1 MYVIVKK
8 LYWLFRNLCPYVLI
22 WIIFDHRMDVCMQWS
37 TEGRKEEGSRKE
49 RGIKRQIPE
58 LCSFYKIECQNFLQR
73 KEWEYKGE
81 LSNQSFCISISMFVE
96 RPKVHQALQ
105 NCCTFW
111 EVPWKSLG
119 GCWWGE
125 VFRWHSKWVNH
136 LFHRFQSQVWSNFL
150 QPLWTHYWQCMFLTQ
165 WRCLSII
172 LLQLDQTKIN
182 CYSVGKSVFI
192 FEV

>member
-1 MYVIVKK
+1 MPIC
-8 LYWLFRNLCPYVLI
+8 FN
-22 WIIFDHRMDVCMQWS
+22 MDNFWPQDGCLHAMIN
-37 TEGRKEEGSRKE
+37 GRHKR
-49 RGIKRQIPE
+49 RGIKIREGHQETDSRIMLLLQDWMPKF
-58 LCSFYKIECQNFLQR
+58 SSRKDPWSSSRVNTQR

-119 GCWWGE
+119 DCWWGE

-136 LFHRFQSQVWSNFL
+136 LFHSFQSQVWTYFL